1 LRAVRLRAALRLCYN
16 AASRMSKMSEHMHKT
31 MTKIRLLILFLF
43 LASLGTPLAALAQ
56 APLDTTITQNAR
68 LRSGPGTEWRIIAEV
83 AAGSA
88 VRLDGRAPGGG
99 WVRGITQSGDV
110 GWMVETAL
118 SASPDQIAAL
128 PSVWVDAPFN
138 LAAPPAAGASSAPA
152 ESPETPAE
160 TPAEAPPAEPPPVT
174 NPTRARGF
182 NLGGHVAGFSD
193 YAAEQMRRAGM
204 TWVKRQ
210 IRAGQQDAAPA
221 INEAHGRGFRILIGA
236 VGDANRVGDDAY
248 LDEFAGQLAAIA
260 AQGADAIEVWNEP
273 NIDRE
278 WAAGQISPE
287 RYTEM
292 LRRAYLAIRNA
303 NPNTWVISGAPAP
316 TGFFGGC
323 TSAGCD
329 DAIFVQRMAGAGAAN
344 YMDCIGVHYNEGI
357 LPPTARSGDPRGSS
371 SFYSRYYGGM
381 VDTYW
386 NAFRGARPLC
396 FTELGYLTPEGLGPL
411 PGAFGWAENVTV
423 AQQAAWLDQAASL
436 AANSGRV
443 RLMIIWNVDFTEYGA
458 DPMAGYAIIR
468 PGGACP
474 ACDALGG

>member
-1 LRAVRLRAALRLCYN
+1 MKTTRLVLIVLALLLAFSSVWAQAALDTTTSGRVRLR
-16 AASRMSKMSEHMHKT
+16 T
-31 MTKIRLLILFLF
+31 
-43 LASLGTPLAALAQ
+43 
-56 APLDTTITQNAR
+56 
-68 LRSGPGTEWRIIAEV
+68 GPGTDWRIVAEV
-83 AAGSA
+83 AAGAA

-99 WVRGITQSGDV
+99 WVRGITQDGQI
-110 GWMVETAL
+110 GWLVDSAVTA
-118 SASPDQIAAL
+118 SADAIAGL
-128 PSVWVDAPFN
+128 PSVWVDDPFTLEAPSPTISS
-138 LAAPPAAGASSAPA
+138 APTESAPA
-152 ESPETPAE
+152 EGVPPESAPAAA
-160 TPAEAPPAEPPPVT
+160 PAV
-174 NPTRARGF
+174 NVPTRLTRGF
-182 NLGGHVAGFSD
+182 EIGGHVAGFSD

-210 IRAGQQDAAPA
+210 IRANQDAAPA
-221 INEAHGRGFRILIGA
+221 INEAHRRGFRILLGV
-236 VGDANRVGDDAY
+236 VGEANRVGDDNY
-248 LDEFAGQLAAIA
+248 LNEYAARLASMA

-292 LRRAYLAIRNA
+292 LRRAYNAIKTA
-303 NPNTWVISGAPAP
+303 NPGTLVISGAPAP

-323 TSAGCD
+323 SNAGCD
-329 DAIFVQRMAGAGAAN
+329 DALFVQRMAAAGAAN
-344 YMDCIGVHYNEGI
+344 YMDCIGIHYNEGI

-396 FTELGYLTPEGLGPL
+396 FTELGYLSPEGLGPL
-411 PGAFGWAENVTV
+411 PGSFGWAENVTV
-423 AQQAAWLDQAASL
+423 AQQAAWLDQVVGL
-436 AANSGRV
+436 AAQSRRV
-443 RLMIIWNVDFTEYGA
+443 RLLIVWNVDFTEYGA

-474 ACDALGG
+474 ACDALSR